1 MDGILVINKP
11 TDMTSHDVVNIARRK
26 LKTKKIGHTGTL
38 DPNATGVLLLLVG
51 KATKILPFLEDTD
64 KEYIATLALG
74 KKTLSDDVW
83 GEVLEEKT
91 ITPIEDFP
99 SLLQKFQGTIT
110 QTPPLVSS
118 IKVNGKKLY
127 EYARANEPVEIP
139 TRQVDIYEIECLDAS
154 AMKFRVHCGSG
165 TYVRSLCVDIAAA
178 SNNLGCMS
186 SLVRTKV
193 GRFDIN
199 QATSLDNLDLESM
212 KLYPIKELLNH
223 LQMVEYKPIE
233 EIYHGKKIKL
243 DTIEKRVCIT
253 HDGNCIAIYKRLDNG
268 LYGSERGLW

>member
-11 TDMTSHDVVNIARRK
+11 TNMTSHDVVNIARRK

-64 KEYIATLALG
+64 KEYIATLQLG
-74 KKTLSDDVW
+74 TKTLSDDIW
-83 GEVLEEKT
+83 GEVLETKP

-99 SLLQKFQGTIT
+99 ALLAKFQGTIT
-110 QTPPLVSS
+110 QTPPIISS

-127 EYARANEPVEIP
+127 EYAMAGESVEIP
-139 TRQVDIYEIECLDAS
+139 TRQVDIYEIECLDA
-154 AMKFRVHCGSG
+154 AALKFRVHCGSG

-178 SNNLGCMS
+178 SSNLGCMS
-186 SLVRTKV
+186 SLVRSKV
-193 GRFDIN
+193 GRFELS
-199 QATSLDNLDLESM
+199 QAQDLDSLSLDTLT
-212 KLYPIKELLNH
+212 LYPIKELLSH
-223 LQMVEYKPIE
+223 MEMVAYEPIDDV
-233 EIYHGKKIKL
+233 YHGKKIKI
-243 DTIEKRVCIT
+243 DSDAKQICIT
-253 HDGNCIAIYKRLDNG
+253 HDGECIAIYKKINDD